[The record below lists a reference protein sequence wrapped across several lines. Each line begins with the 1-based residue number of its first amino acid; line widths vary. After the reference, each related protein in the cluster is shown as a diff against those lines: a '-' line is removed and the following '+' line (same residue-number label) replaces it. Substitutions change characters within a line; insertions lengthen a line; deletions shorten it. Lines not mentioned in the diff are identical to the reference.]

1 MGEYNADQKRRS
13 WYVKESKSE
22 RFFVFRGMRHS
33 ENRTGYSQAL
43 VSRGY
48 GRRSMRIFIDAIA
61 SQDRIVWRVM
71 VDHYR
76 SVVLSNLSDTAH
88 KPSYVLPLPTGSGK
102 TEGTCVYAALQADRN
117 VDRLRPLGVMIVTR
131 LITDA
136 DKVAAKINT
145 LAGRAVAVAH
155 HSENKQSA
163 GVMAEHDVLVITHQA
178 FMNAAEAFGAH
189 EPDRWN
195 VLHSWSGGTRSL
207 IIVDEALAN
216 AVDHTQSASTDLD
229 VVLRAV
235 PHALRE
241 PHSQA
246 IRTLE
251 KLKVFLDSK
260 EKPQAPGSESAK
272 MLWNAGSPTCAAQ
285 IRQLREALCAVQ
297 FDPAL
302 YNEDAL
308 ETVAGIL
315 EDVEVML
322 DGYAYYYRNGAQHSL
337 NSSRYLLPHGMPG
350 IVILDATA
358 HSNLLYALLEGAVY
372 IVPVPGGIRDY
383 GNVTLH
389 VARAVAG
396 LGKTKMKETKHLRL
410 PRLAKELAK
419 EIGPGRNV
427 FLCVHKLAKDLAA
440 TFSTEELP
448 LKVGWWGAVDGSND
462 WAGCDVAV
470 IFGLPYMDPRR
481 AINNVFAVSGPQD
494 DAWLQSPPVY
504 HRNANILD
512 VMMQRDVSASVVQAI
527 NRIQCRRIID
537 TEGRCAKSD
546 VYIVP
551 PEGLA
556 RRCNLG

>member
-1 MGEYNADQKRRS
+1 MAA
-13 WYVKESKSE
+13 
-22 RFFVFRGMRHS
+22 H
-33 ENRTGYSQAL
+33 
-43 VSRGY
+43 
-48 GRRSMRIFIDAIA
+48 
-61 SQDRIVWRVM
+61 
-71 VDHYR
+71 
-76 SVVLSNLSDTAH
+76 DT
-88 KPSYVLPLPTGSGK
+88 
-102 TEGTCVYAALQADRN
+102 
-117 VDRLRPLGVMIVTR
+117 
-131 LITDA
+131 
-136 DKVAAKINT
+136 
-145 LAGRAVAVAH
+145 
-155 HSENKQSA
+155 
-163 GVMAEHDVLVITHQA
+163 LVITHQA

-216 AVDHTQSASTDLD
+216 AVDHNQSTSTDLD

-251 KLKVFLDSK
+251 KLKVFLDGK
-260 EKPQAPGSESAK
+260 EKPQAPGSDSVK
-272 MLWNAGSPTCAAQ
+272 MLWNAGSAKCADQ
-285 IRQLREALCAVQ
+285 IRHLRDALCAVQ

-358 HSNLLYALLEGAVY
+358 HSNLLYSLLEGAVY

-389 VARAVAG
+389 VARTVAG

-419 EIGPGRNV
+419 EIGPGRNI

-448 LKVGWWGAVDGSND
+448 LTVGWWGAVDGSND
-462 WAGCDVAV
+462 WAACDVAV

-504 HRNANILD
+504 HRNANIID

-527 NRIQCRRIID
+527 NRIQCRKIID
-537 TEGRCAKSD
+537 TVGRCAKSD
-546 VYIVP
+546 IYIVLP
-551 PEGLA
+551 KDWRGDAISDDICTNMPGIRVVPWAFEPDGPKVYAARSGSAAEAIIGLMRDRKPGPMSLPHIQRELSLTKKQTARIKEALPSPTSRITSALREIGVIYKVEGRGRGA
-556 RRCNLG
+556 RSYLVKAA